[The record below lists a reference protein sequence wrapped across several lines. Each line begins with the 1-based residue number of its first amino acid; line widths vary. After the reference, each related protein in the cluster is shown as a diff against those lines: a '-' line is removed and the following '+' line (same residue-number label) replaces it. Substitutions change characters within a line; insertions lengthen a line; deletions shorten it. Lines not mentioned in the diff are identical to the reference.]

1 MDVNPESASE
11 QIYRFWNCSFSF
23 LLFFFHYFDSVIS
36 VWTFFGLYIYICT
49 LYGVENG

>member
-23 LLFFFHYFDSVIS
+23 LLFFPHYFDSVIS
-36 VWTFFGLYIYICT
+36 VWTFLDYISIYAH
-49 LYGVENG
+49 YMV